1 MSYWVGC
8 GRGLEPVCVPE
19 CWSSTGPR
27 IEKPSLLVV
36 AAPPPLRVQPVFLPA
51 GPTVACLGHGSKVQ
65 RGQKQQ
71 QQQWPVIAPGLLR
84 ADGSRAGC
92 PSPLPCRA
100 VLLTLVTGWTIDRLY
115 EGGVD
120 DVVSLAGLQLATPQM
135 GALLATVACSAA
147 SVALLVQRQLFPLK
161 KLEKVAER
169 VGKRINNKGKGST
182 DRQHERTRR
191 AITKLKRGIAEQQQ
205 WGVAIEAVRDVVEW
219 ASYSTSFLL
228 TGACLV
234 PRVLVA
240 C

>member
-27 IEKPSLLVV
+27 IEKRPLLVV
-36 AAPPPLRVQPVFLPA
+36 AAPPPLRVQPVFLPGVRRWLVSA
-51 GPTVACLGHGSKVQ
+51 TAARFSVGSSSSSSGRCLRLASS
-65 RGQKQQ
+65 
-71 QQQWPVIAPGLLR
+71 R
-84 ADGSRAGC
+84 ADGSWAGC